1 VAHGLLASDLSNRL
15 GSHRF
20 WVAQDLLE
28 SITSSS
34 KGGITV
40 KKKLKGKTNVKS
52 VKVTLQKLEIDDLRK
67 IVGSASESTSALSI
81 S

>member
-1 VAHGLLASDLSNRL
+1 
-15 GSHRF
+15 
-20 WVAQDLLE
+20 VAQDLLK